1 MGRRSGWQPG
11 KLHWGSQTP
20 IAPFNAPQRPP
31 PKDNG
36 HMFESSSRTFPAAM
50 RLALFLVAL
59 VHSPAPGHAQQHP
72 FAGLSGSWSGGGS
85 LRSASGQRERIRCR
99 ANYQVDE
106 NGTRLR
112 QSLRC
117 ASDSYRFDVS
127 GNIAADGGALSG
139 TWSEASRNVSGSV
152 SGRVNDGQIH
162 ARIDGAGFSANLIVS
177 TRGDRQSV
185 SIESPGHE
193 ITEVSVALTRTR

>member
-1 MGRRSGWQPG
+1 MGRRSGGNLENSAGVRRHQ
-11 KLHWGSQTP
+11 LL
-20 IAPFNAPQRPP
+20 PFDAPQRPP
-31 PKDNG
+31 PKDKG

-59 VHSPAPGHAQQHP
+59 VHSPVPSHAQQRS
-72 FAGLSGSWSGGGS
+72 FAGLSGSWSGGGF

-106 NGTRLR
+106 NGTRLQ

-127 GNIAADGGALSG
+127 SNIVADGGVLSG
-139 TWSEASRNVSGSV
+139 SWSETSRNVSGSV
-152 SGRVNDGQIH
+152 SGRVHGGQIH

-185 SIESPGHE
+185 TIESPGHE